1 MAKGK
6 PIKVICFMHFTD
18 TDRTV
23 PIEQLTPEEMEYCS
37 KKMTERL
44 SRTMSNYYANDRE
57 AFELL

>member
-1 MAKGK
+1 MAEGK

>member
-44 SRTMSNYYANDRE
+44 SRTMSDYYATHKE
-57 AFELL
+57 AFDLL